1 VANENKNIKELVS
14 DDEDPTAELEILSI
28 QDAESDESDDSDAQ
42 SESDS
47 HTYGLGDTQR
57 VDSSPGQS
65 IPELQSD
72 LESRTKTIGKLQY
85 DIEQLRSKWLGL
97 EAEIGA
103 REEIVSNLL
112 QETSKLK
119 KKVARKDGL
128 LKKRRQSIVSLKSEI
143 QQHNKDYGLLTEKLE
158 EQQSSAAENIEA
170 REKAERAL
178 EELGSE
184 LEIARTKIVS
194 AETEATHRDEQY
206 KLLEQQ
212 LAAQQVAETQHAAA
226 IEDAERALEEL
237 RTELEAARAEIVS
250 AEAEIRQ
257 RNKQYELLEQQ
268 LAEQQVTDEQHVAA
282 IEDAE
287 RTVEELRAELEAARA
302 KIVSAEAEIRQRE
315 KQYAL
320 LEQQLAE
327 QQVADEQHVVA
338 LDDAE
343 RALANLHT
351 ELEAAAHDKF
361 NLDTEIKKRD
371 ELHSLLEQK
380 TLALE
385 RQLSEQQARDAE
397 NIAALR
403 GAQEEVEV
411 LTAEVE
417 TARNQ
422 SAAEIAQTQK
432 ITSTTVRELQAQLAK
447 TEDYADTVRWNFQD
461 LNEAV
466 SALTQER
473 DGLKD
478 ALARITEGND
488 SLSAELDAAR
498 ETNIEL
504 RASLEH
510 LQADHKQEIRTLR
523 FELGEAQE
531 TVTQIN
537 DLNSQLASDLIDTRG
552 FKEELE
558 RMMTNNEEDAQ
569 QRIADLE
576 KKIRK
581 LTDLAEAFEQKL
593 DTKNTAINVLLG
605 ELSKKSEQIDSI
617 GEIEDVIQEIDSRM
631 SGKFDEPREDVVQQQ
646 NAVHIVGDRDRITRV
661 LVGNVGDQ
669 ELRFPLFKDR
679 VTIGRTAENDIQLK
693 MAYVSRRHAVVL
705 TEGDATRVIDWG
717 SKNGVY
723 VNSEKVK
730 ERYLSNGDIVSV
742 GNAKFRYEERPKR
755 DS

>member
-1 VANENKNIKELVS
+1 MANESKNINELVS

-28 QDAESDESDDSDAQ
+28 QDDESDDSDGQ

-47 HTYGLGDTQR
+47 HTYGLGNSKR

-72 LESRTKTIGKLQY
+72 LDSRTKTIGKLQY
-85 DIEQLRSKWLGL
+85 DIQQLRAKWLGL
-97 EAEIGA
+97 EAEISA

-112 QETSKLK
+112 LETSKLK
-119 KKVARKDGL
+119 KKVARKESL
-128 LKKRRQSIVSLKSEI
+128 LKKRRQSIVDLKSEI
-143 QQHNKDYGLLTEKLE
+143 QQQNRNYGLLTEKLE
-158 EQQSSAAENIEA
+158 KQQSGEAENIEA
-170 REKAERAL
+170 RERAERAL
-178 EELGSE
+178 EQLGAE
-184 LEIARTKIVS
+184 LEMARTKIVS
-194 AETEATHRDEQY
+194 AETETTHRDEQY

-212 LAAQQVAETQHAAA
+212 LAEQQVAETQHVAA

-237 RTELEAARAEIVS
+237 RTELEAAGAEIVS
-250 AEAEIRQ
+250 AE
-257 RNKQYELLEQQ
+257 
-268 LAEQQVTDEQHVAA
+268 D
-282 IEDAE
+282 
-287 RTVEELRAELEAARA
+287 
-302 KIVSAEAEIRQRE
+302 EIRQRE

-693 MAYVSRRHAVVL
+693 MAYISRRHAVVL
-705 TEGDATRVIDWG
+705 TEDDATRVIDWG

-730 ERYLSNGDIVSV
+730 ERILSNGDIVSV

>member
-1 VANENKNIKELVS
+1 MANENKNIKELVS

-212 LAAQQVAETQHAAA
+212 LAEQQVAETQHVAA

-237 RTELEAARAEIVS
+237 RTELEAAGAEIVS
-250 AEAEIRQ
+250 AE
-257 RNKQYELLEQQ
+257 
-268 LAEQQVTDEQHVAA
+268 D
-282 IEDAE
+282 
-287 RTVEELRAELEAARA
+287 
-302 KIVSAEAEIRQRE
+302 EIRQRE

-385 RQLSEQQARDAE
+385 RQLSEQQAREAE

-730 ERYLSNGDIVSV
+730 ERILSNGDIVSV

>member
-1 VANENKNIKELVS
+1 VANESKNINELVS

-28 QDAESDESDDSDAQ
+28 QDDESDDSDGQ

-47 HTYGLGDTQR
+47 HTYGLGNSKR

-72 LESRTKTIGKLQY
+72 LDSRTKTIGKLQY
-85 DIEQLRSKWLGL
+85 DIQQLRAKWLGL
-97 EAEIGA
+97 EAEISA

-112 QETSKLK
+112 LETSKLK
-119 KKVARKDGL
+119 KKVARKESL
-128 LKKRRQSIVSLKSEI
+128 LKKRRQSIVDLKSEI
-143 QQHNKDYGLLTEKLE
+143 QQQNRNYGLLTEKLE
-158 EQQSSAAENIEA
+158 KQQSGEAENIEA
-170 REKAERAL
+170 RERAERAL
-178 EELGSE
+178 EQLGAE
-184 LEIARTKIVS
+184 LEMARTKIVS
-194 AETEATHRDEQY
+194 AETETTHRDEQY

-212 LAAQQVAETQHAAA
+212 LAEQQVAETQHVAA

-237 RTELEAARAEIVS
+237 RTELEAAGAEIVS
-250 AEAEIRQ
+250 AE
-257 RNKQYELLEQQ
+257 
-268 LAEQQVTDEQHVAA
+268 D
-282 IEDAE
+282 
-287 RTVEELRAELEAARA
+287 
-302 KIVSAEAEIRQRE
+302 EIRQRE

-679 VTIGRTAENDIQLK
+679 VTIGRTVENDIQLK
-693 MAYVSRRHAVVL
+693 MAYISRRHAVVL
-705 TEGDATRVIDWG
+705 TEDDATRVIDWG

-730 ERYLSNGDIVSV
+730 ERILSNGDIVSV

>member
-1 VANENKNIKELVS
+1 VANESKNINELVS

-28 QDAESDESDDSDAQ
+28 QDDESDDSDGQ

-47 HTYGLGDTQR
+47 HTYGLGNSKR

-72 LESRTKTIGKLQY
+72 LDSRTKTIGKLQY
-85 DIEQLRSKWLGL
+85 DIQQLRAKWLGL
-97 EAEIGA
+97 EAEISA

-112 QETSKLK
+112 LETSKLK
-119 KKVARKDGL
+119 KKVARKESL
-128 LKKRRQSIVSLKSEI
+128 LKKRRQSIVDLKSEI
-143 QQHNKDYGLLTEKLE
+143 QQQNRNYGLLTEKLE
-158 EQQSSAAENIEA
+158 KQQSGEAENIEA
-170 REKAERAL
+170 RERAERAL
-178 EELGSE
+178 EQLGAE
-184 LEIARTKIVS
+184 LEMARTKIVS
-194 AETEATHRDEQY
+194 AETETTHRDEQY

-212 LAAQQVAETQHAAA
+212 LAEQQVAETQHVAA

-237 RTELEAARAEIVS
+237 RTELEAAGAEIVS
-250 AEAEIRQ
+250 AE
-257 RNKQYELLEQQ
+257 
-268 LAEQQVTDEQHVAA
+268 D
-282 IEDAE
+282 
-287 RTVEELRAELEAARA
+287 
-302 KIVSAEAEIRQRE
+302 EIRQRE